1 MLRESVTFYTEK
13 SFLHVLR
20 TIREKRERRA
30 AGSCCGNQMNKYDL
44 LYVIRPEEQNEES
57 LRSLLAL
64 HPEIKFVSLMGVD
77 FAGNDTDEKIP
88 IKAFLEDMNTFL
100 EGSAAQTDGSSV
112 VLTGIA
118 TLNNARVDMKVD
130 KSVNWYVDYNF
141 EYFEPV
147 SGKTVGTLRIPCY
160 LIHNGNYVDS
170 RSILKNALEYIDGE
184 IRDLFAR
191 HGTIAGLE
199 HISGS
204 EIDKLLFTCA
214 TELEFWVKSPRED
227 APIEALS
234 SSQMMQ
240 EQYWQR
246 TRGNVR
252 TALEQTVQ
260 TLAQYGLEPE
270 MGHKECGGVKG
281 QIDDTGHM
289 THVMEQ
295 LEVDWRFNTG
305 VQTGDN
311 ELLARI
317 IVKEVFR
324 INGLEVS
331 FQAKPIPGVAGSGEH
346 VHVGIAAKM
355 KNGKIVNLFS
365 PQNMHEDFLSA
376 IGYGS
381 IMGIL
386 KNYEAINPLISC
398 TIDSLNRLKPG
409 FEAPV
414 CTVTSLGLNPDNPSR
429 NRTILAGLIRDL
441 SNPKA
446 TRIEMRSP
454 NPYTNTY
461 IALAAFY
468 LAAMDG
474 IRACV
479 ESGRSLKE
487 LEAEISKEAGTE
499 GFYLEK
505 DRCYR
510 TEGDVFEDFTPD
522 ERDRLFGQPPAT
534 VWENLQAFEKY
545 PQKTAVLTR
554 GNILRKEYLHSF
566 KLAALTRWK
575 TEMLSRLLP
584 ENAQAVIEMKRLH
597 TQGNSTDCDLA
608 RWHRIQ
614 ALRTKLAKDSF
625 DELSIFTR
633 IRRAIAAGD
642 YDTASALQIEMT
654 AAMEELRALYHDYRQ
669 NIID

>member
-1 MLRESVTFYTEK
+1 MCSVLERSFCFFTFKMVGKEY
-13 SFLHVLR
+13 S
-20 TIREKRERRA
+20 IS
-30 AGSCCGNQMNKYDL
+30 AGTKMNKKNL
-44 LYVIRPEEQNEES
+44 LYVIKPEQQNEQS
-57 LRSLLAL
+57 LHNLLQM

-88 IKAFLEDMNTFL
+88 MKIFLEDIESFL

-130 KSVNWYVDYNF
+130 KSVNWYVDYNYEHF
-141 EYFEPV
+141 DAEN
-147 SGKTVGTLRIPCY
+147 GNMVGTLRIPCY
-160 LIHNGNYVDS
+160 LIHNGNFVDS
-170 RSILKNALEYIDGE
+170 RSILKNTLDYVETE
-184 IRDLFAR
+184 IMGLFAK
-191 HGTIAGLE
+191 HPKIAGLE
-199 HISGS
+199 HVDAA
-204 EIDKLLFTCA
+204 EIDRLVFTCA

-260 TLAQYGLEPE
+260 MLELYGLEPE
-270 MGHKECGGVKG
+270 MGHKECGGIKG
-281 QIDDTGHM
+281 QIDSAGHM

-295 LEVDWRFNTG
+295 LEVDWKFSLG
-305 VQTGDN
+305 VQTADN

-324 INGLEVS
+324 MNGLEVS
-331 FQAKPIPGVAGSGEH
+331 FQAKPVPGVAGSGEH

-355 KNGKIVNLFS
+355 KNGKIINLFS
-365 PQNMHEDFLSA
+365 PTDMHKDFLSA

-381 IMGIL
+381 IMGLL
-386 KNYEAINPLISC
+386 KNYEVINPFISC

-414 CTVTSLGLNPDNPSR
+414 CIVTSLGMGPENPSR

-441 SNPKA
+441 DNDKA

-468 LAAMDG
+468 LSMLDG
-474 IRACV
+474 IKACV
-479 ESGRSLKE
+479 ESGLDLKA
-487 LEAEISKEAGTE
+487 LEKEISKQAGE
-499 GFYLEK
+499 ESFYLEK
-505 DRCYR
+505 DREYR
-510 TEGDVFEDFTPD
+510 TEKDVFEDFTQE
-522 ERDRLFGQPPAT
+522 ERDRLFGKPPAT
-534 VWENLQAFEKY
+534 VWENLRAFKEYPEKVE
-545 PQKTAVLTR
+545 VLTR
-554 GNILRKEYLHSF
+554 GNILKPEYIESF
-566 KLAALTRWK
+566 MQGALIRWK
-575 TEMLSRLLP
+575 TELLTRLIP
-584 ENAQAVIEMKRLH
+584 ENYQAVVDMKRLH
-597 TQGNSTDCDLA
+597 NQETCTDCDLA
-608 RWHRIQ
+608 MWHKIQ
-614 ALRTKLAKDSF
+614 VLRTKLAKDSF
-625 DELSIFTR
+625 DEPSLFSR
-633 IRRAIAAGD
+633 IRKAIAEAD
-642 YDTASALQIEMT
+642 YDTASDLKVEM
-654 AAMEELRALYHDYRQ
+654 AATMEELHVLYHDYKQ